1 MSPPSPL
8 PQINKYVALKLCD
21 FGERRAPLSP
31 SLATGGRIQG
41 GDLGALGRGGRGPT
55 RGQGLAPG
63 RQVGVAG
70 VPELSG

>member
-21 FGERRAPLSP
+21 FGERRDPLSP

-41 GDLGALGRGGRGPT
+41 GDLGALGWGKGAYERAGARTWETGGGRRCP
-55 RGQGLAPG
+55 
-63 RQVGVAG
+63 
-70 VPELSG
+70 